1 MIQSLVCIKLEESTE
16 GDDVEMDR
24 VKTYPDSETRRVR
37 RASSQITYLCR
48 FEQNALA
55 FNKGLMRA
63 IEGLKTWIKQ
73 NK

>member
-1 MIQSLVCIKLEESTE
+1 
-16 GDDVEMDR
+16 MDR

-63 IEGLKTWIKQ
+63 IKGLKT
-73 NK
+73 